1 MAVTQVAYAF
11 PLVPVANFISAILV
25 LIPLPWLL
33 QHWNTGAWTHS
44 VWTALLCLITGVNY
58 LTWWDNVDI
67 KAVVWCDITVR
78 VFHAGSLAIITTNFV
93 MARRL
98 CLIMYIQDPMSNWQ
112 RKKAQSF
119 DLFFCIGVPI
129 LSIAL
134 SWFIQGHRFTIIEG
148 AGCVFAYY
156 ITPLYVTLYE
166 GWFIVFGT
174 LCPIYGI
181 FIFRAL
187 IRRRNA
193 LREVSLVDP
202 DISLEKFRRVIA
214 LGCTQ
219 CLFTLPCVLYVVIMN
234 VKDGLNPWKGLADAH
249 YKFSAIWQVPLPML
263 TEANNRIIQWNGW
276 VTVFV
281 AIVFFLFFGSSIAM
295 WKSYMKGISSFA
307 SRLGIALPSKLT
319 RSSSPSDHQGFVAPM
334 VFKIRTI
341 VQTFAT
347 QSHSTNTIQFADS
360 EATIHSRDDSESSRK
375 EREQPDLEKGVVTVT
390 EILPDGE
397 PRRTQPGDSSENFL
411 RINKASDLEDGSST
425 CSERQG

>member
-11 PLVPVANFISAILV
+11 PLVPVANFISTILV

-33 QHWNTGAWTHS
+33 QHWNTGAWTH
-44 VWTALLCLITGVNY
+44 G
-58 LTWWDNVDI
+58 
-67 KAVVWCDITVR
+67 
-78 VFHAGSLAIITTNFV
+78 
-93 MARRL
+93 
-98 CLIMYIQDPMSNWQ
+98 
-112 RKKAQSF
+112 RKKAQIF

-156 ITPLYVTLYE
+156 VTPLYVALYE
-166 GWFIVFGT
+166 GWFIVFGA
-174 LCPIYGI
+174 LCPIYGMSLHKV

-249 YKFSAIWQVPLPML
+249 YNFSAIWQVPLPML
-263 TEANNRIIQWNGW
+263 AEGDNRIIQWNGW

-281 AIVFFLFFGSSIAM
+281 AVVFFLFFGSSIAM

-319 RSSSPSDHQGFVAPM
+319 RSVSPNDHKGIVAPM
-334 VFKIRTI
+334 VFKIRTV

-360 EATIHSRDDSESSRK
+360 ETTIHSRDNSESSRK
-375 EREQPDLEKGVVTVT
+375 EREQPDMEKGVVTIT
-390 EILPDGE
+390 EVLPDGE
-397 PRRTQPGDSSENFL
+397 SRTTRPGDSSEDFL
-411 RINKASDLEDGSST
+411 RVNKASDLEDGSST
-425 CSERQG
+425 CSEKQG